1 MTPEEIL
8 RDLRD
13 IHTPAGDSVHFAPTF
28 ATWPFVVL
36 AGCLA
41 AIWVVRWARRTRWRR
56 EVSAKLGAID
66 EIADPAARFAA
77 MIRLL
82 RQVARLKNTGR
93 PPEAVFRTRD
103 LAGERDAAS
112 LREHLIEA
120 LGR

>member
-13 IHTPAGDSVHFAPTF
+13 IHTPLGDSAQFAPTF
-28 ATWPFVVL
+28 ATWPFLVL

-56 EVSAKLGAID
+56 EASAKLGAID
-66 EIADPAARFAA
+66 AIADPAARFDA
-77 MIRLL
+77 MIKLL
-82 RQVARLKNTGR
+82 RQVARQQKIGR
-93 PPEAVFRTRD
+93 PPEAVFRAHN
-103 LAGERDAAS
+103 LAEEHDAAS
-112 LREHLIEA
+112 LREHLREA